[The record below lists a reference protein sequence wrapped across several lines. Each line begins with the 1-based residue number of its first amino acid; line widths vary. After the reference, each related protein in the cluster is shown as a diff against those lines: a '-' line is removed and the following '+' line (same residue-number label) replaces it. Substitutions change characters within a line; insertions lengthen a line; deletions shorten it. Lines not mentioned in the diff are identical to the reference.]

1 MLQFFLMFHLLS
13 APAWGAS
20 PANGGYT
27 GLWEYPTAEV
37 LEDGKGWFGYTDA
50 NPYITYYLALGYL
63 PKFELNFRI
72 THVAN
77 VPLDRERYPRFGSYK
92 DHEFDAK
99 YQILPQEDLRPAI
112 AVGILDLS
120 TTEHFRSEYIVG
132 TLAMGD
138 WTFTAGW
145 GSDRLGGAFGG
156 ISWQPFDWLEL
167 KGEYGSMDYTDDVFS
182 GQRPITDIE
191 SDYNYGAVI
200 KTPWAD
206 ISVSYQRGDELSIT
220 AFRPFDL
227 RDLPIFGGK
236 KRSMKGTQINTLL
249 SWSETNP
256 SNLITELTSVIPKRI
271 GVRNVKVR
279 ANPEERN
286 LLISYENIG
295 YSSEAEAM
303 ARVLYLASHLIPWD
317 TEAVTLEAQV
327 RGTAVMRVNIPGEH
341 CALLRLNE
349 LRKEYAQEATAYWTD
364 PNLKE
369 RESGQWTLEEGPSE
383 EEKGEHLYKAY
394 IAYEPRILRSDYEDY
409 DARWSLDAVYEW
421 NSTEGKAGVFDV
433 RIPIHRHGKEEDFTY
448 EPWTNEK
455 VRIWQ
460 AAYSKMER
468 IDTNTFQL
476 YEAGWLD
483 AAWFG
488 GNYWRRTYF
497 NNGRYFT
504 GIRLG
509 IVHERDPESFANLA
523 DEFICLYHDGCGSR
537 DLDNEGWMGAGWLQ
551 VGYHEPRYDLDLM
564 AEAGVFVDSDSGVKL
579 SAMRHWDDVG
589 IGFYVTR
596 AGTTRAGE
604 DYSFIGVEL
613 EIPMNIFWGSESNH
627 IWNQDIIMTGGWPY
641 YTGRQPWHW
650 KDPDLLWGQLNPD
663 RLLYNLYE
671 ELEQGQ
677 RLVKELEGQK

>member
-1 MLQFFLMFHLLS
+1 LLLSFLTLFLLS
-13 APAWGAS
+13 APAWGGS

-72 THVAN
+72 TEVTN
-77 VPLDRERYPRFGSYK
+77 VPLDRVKYPRFGSYK
-92 DHEFDAK
+92 DHAFDAK
-99 YQILPQEDLRPAI
+99 YQILPQEGLRPAI

-120 TTEHFRSEYIVG
+120 TTEHFRSEYIAG
-132 TLAMGD
+132 TLTIDD
-138 WTFTAGW
+138 WAFTVGW
-145 GSDRLGGAFGG
+145 GSDRLGGLFGG
-156 ISWQPFDWLEL
+156 ISWQPCDWLEL
-167 KGEYGSMDYTDDVFS
+167 KGEYGSMDYSYDIVNGEHPIKLADV
-182 GQRPITDIE
+182 E

-200 KTPWAD
+200 KTSWAD
-206 ISVSYQRGDELSIT
+206 IAISYQRGDELSIT
-220 AFRPFDL
+220 AFLPFDL
-227 RDLPIFGGK
+227 RDLPIFDNK
-236 KRSMKGTQINTLL
+236 KRPMEDVSIDALP

-256 SNLITELTSVIPKRI
+256 SNLVSTLTEVIPERL
-271 GVRNVKVR
+271 GVRNVKVK
-279 ANPEERN
+279 ANLEKRE

-303 ARVLYLASHLIPWD
+303 ARVLYLVSHFIPWD

-327 RGTAVMRVNIPGEH
+327 RGAPIVRVAIPGEH

-349 LRKEYAQEATAYWTD
+349 LRKEYSQEATACWADTMLEEEE
-364 PNLKE
+364 NH
-369 RESGQWTLEEGPSE
+369 QWTLQEGPSE
-383 EEKGEHLYKAY
+383 EKRGEHTYKAY
-394 IAYEPRILRSDYEDY
+394 VAYEPRILRSDYEDY
-409 DARWSLDAVYEW
+409 DARWSIDVAYEW
-421 NSTEGKAGVFDV
+421 DSTEGKAGVFDV
-433 RIPIHRHGKEEDFTY
+433 RIPIHRHGKEEDFAY

-455 VRIWQ
+455 TRIWQ
-460 AAYSKMER
+460 AVYSNMER

-476 YEAGWLD
+476 YEVGWLD
-483 AAWFG
+483 AQWFG
-488 GNYWRRTYF
+488 TNYWKRTYF

-509 IVHERDPESFANLA
+509 LVHERDPEGFANLA
-523 DEFICLYHDGCGSR
+523 DESVCLYHDGCGSR

-564 AEAGVFVDSDSGVKL
+564 AEAGAFVDSDSGVKL
-579 SAMRHWDDVG
+579 SAMRHWDDIG

-596 AGTTRAGE
+596 AGTLRAGE
-604 DYSFIGVEL
+604 EYSFVGVEL
-613 EIPMNIFWGSESNH
+613 EIPTNIFFGSDTNYT
-627 IWNQDIIMTGGWPY
+627 WNREIIMTGGWPY

-650 KDPDLLWGQLNPD
+650 QDPDLLWGQLNPD
-663 RLLYNLYE
+663 RILNNLYE

-677 RLVKELEGQK
+677 KLVKELE